1 MWCLCA
7 QPTAH
12 SSLLLLLLRILGQSK
27 NSSGF
32 WDNAPS
38 SEEEEDGME
47 ERRARLFI
55 IFFLSFFVSTFQCV
69 SYSQGSCIGKNIC
82 NHFCPKIAWL
92 QSMSWFVQK
101 AGWPLKMIGAEA
113 HNYPRSK
120 TRWLKGSL
128 YFRLSLSFFVRWPAL
143 HNSCSRPLKSW
154 CQRQQDRTLPCF
166 PTEKSFHP
174 QVRRSNH
181 LKHGPWV
188 GWTSSCFRYFQDHCS
203 HTALEADCPCSSG
216 TKQEAL
222 FTQPKRLN
230 PWSSGMLEI

>member
-1 MWCLCA
+1 MVAGMASGHHLPSARIPWRNTINSRERAPSLSASAINLTRPLCGVVSVC
-7 QPTAH
+7 PTAH
-12 SSLLLLLLRILGQSK
+12 SSLLLPLLRILGQSK

-38 SEEEEDGME
+38 SEEEAGGME

-82 NHFCPKIAWL
+82 NHFCPMIAWL
-92 QSMSWFVQK
+92 QSTSWFVQK

-128 YFRLSLSFFVRWPAL
+128 STSVFLFLF
-143 HNSCSRPLKSW
+143 CSVA
-154 CQRQQDRTLPCF
+154 CF
-166 PTEKSFHP
+166 
-174 QVRRSNH
+174 
-181 LKHGPWV
+181 
-188 GWTSSCFRYFQDHCS
+188 
-203 HTALEADCPCSSG
+203 A
-216 TKQEAL
+216 
-222 FTQPKRLN
+222 
-230 PWSSGMLEI
+230 

>member
-12 SSLLLLLLRILGQSK
+12 SSLLLLLRILGQSK

-69 SYSQGSCIGKNIC
+69 SYSQGSCIGKNMC
-82 NHFCPKIAWL
+82 NHFCPTIAWL

-128 YFRLSLSFFVRWPAL
+128 YFRLSLSFLFGGLLCIIHVADHL
-143 HNSCSRPLKSW
+143 KVDVNDSRIGLCPVSQLKS
-154 CQRQQDRTLPCF
+154 PF
-166 PTEKSFHP
+166 IHK
-174 QVRRSNH
+174 
-181 LKHGPWV
+181 
-188 GWTSSCFRYFQDHCS
+188 
-203 HTALEADCPCSSG
+203 
-216 TKQEAL
+216 
-222 FTQPKRLN
+222 
-230 PWSSGMLEI
+230 